1 MWIKKFVLSSRK
13 LRNHDTH
20 SRRNIKR
27 HIITCA
33 RSTREVNTLYQFAVT
48 TRLRWRNFSNMK
60 FGKVFKKRAG
70 LLVLIAIVMKLSG
83 TANTKAESDTSAR
96 HAIRPLMT

>member
-1 MWIKKFVLSSRK
+1 
-13 LRNHDTH
+13 
-20 SRRNIKR
+20 
-27 HIITCA
+27 
-33 RSTREVNTLYQFAVT
+33 
-48 TRLRWRNFSNMK
+48 MK
-60 FGKVFKKRAG
+60 FGKVFKKRVG